1 MRHRCTLL
9 LRFASGVIGE
19 FLFLFLQDLGG
30 SETLMGLTLTVT
42 CLAEVPVFHF
52 QPQLLKLVSVHT
64 MLHIVMWTYMLRM
77 GLYALVSNRAL
88 KFQNCEHWGLL
99 LNVVA

>member
-1 MRHRCTLL
+1 MPRTSVHRRTPLHI
-9 LRFASGVIGE
+9 AAGVIGE

-30 SETLMGLTLTVT
+30 SETLMGLTLSVT
-42 CLAEVPVFHF
+42 CVAEVPVFHF

-77 GLYALVSNRAL
+77 ALYALVSENSGHVTPYGRG
-88 KFQNCEHWGLL
+88 C
-99 LNVVA
+99 

>member
-1 MRHRCTLL
+1 
-9 LRFASGVIGE
+9 VIGE

-77 GLYALVSNRAL
+77 GLYALVRGVTSFIMRSFIPHA
-88 KFQNCEHWGLL
+88 
-99 LNVVA
+99 